1 MSPENSGVSASKQ
14 PVLGL
19 CWIVFGIVRLIVAI
33 WMLSFAGTA
42 TVMFGAILTRVP
54 NPYSLMAAFHLIYTG
69 WLILSAASG
78 IFAILAGITLLS
90 GAGVA
95 RLLGLVAGFVSVGF
109 IPVGTAL
116 GAYPMALF
124 ARRE

>member
-1 MSPENSGVSASKQ
+1 MSADSPGSAGPRQ
-14 PVLGL
+14 PALGL
-19 CWIVFGIVRLIVAI
+19 CWIVFGIVRIIVAI
-33 WMLSFAGTA
+33 WMLAFAGTA

-95 RLLGLVAGFVSVGF
+95 RLLGLVAAFLSIGF

-116 GAYPMALF
+116 GGYTMAIF
-124 ARRE
+124 ARRD